1 MTHNLSGKLRQFDEH
16 AERQAVE
23 WKPWLKPLPMKT
35 YRPFPLVPMLDTF
48 PVCLLVEFAET
59 FRDCLVSPSAVVME
73 YRRVRREFSDGM
85 KRLAIV
91 SWDLKAEHP
100 HSHLGRFLQREYQIG
115 RDLEKL
121 EHSRVSELFEAMVAC
136 HATVWFVPLWRWGG
150 SAIFICKPAGDA
162 SLTPL
167 KEFNR
172 ELKRRRPHRPSWQRT
187 YPPAV
192 INRTMR
198 EVAQLSKARGSRVD
212 LNSPR
217 TTIDASGAKESRLIR
232 T

>member
-1 MTHNLSGKLRQFDEH
+1 
-16 AERQAVE
+16 
-23 WKPWLKPLPMKT
+23 MKK

-73 YRRVRREFSDGM
+73 YCRVRRPFSDEM

-91 SWDLKAEHP
+91 CWDLKAEHP
-100 HSHLGRFLQREYQIG
+100 HSHLSRALQREYQIAE
-115 RDLEKL
+115 DLKKL
-121 EHSRVSELFEAMVAC
+121 EHGRVSELFEAMAAC
-136 HATVWFVPLWRWGG
+136 NATVWFVPLWRWGG
-150 SAIFICKPAGDA
+150 SAIFVCKPAGDP

-167 KEFNR
+167 LEFNR
-172 ELKRRRPHRPSWQRT
+172 ELKRRRPRRPSWQRT

-198 EVAQLSKARGSRVD
+198 EVAEMSNERSSRASR
-212 LNSPR
+212 NSPR
-217 TTIDASGAKESRLIR
+217 TVSEARDRRLVR
-232 T
+232 V